1 MPPKAGLRAATLIL
15 ALAGVSRAEAP
26 PPRET
31 VVLLHG
37 MGRTRAS
44 MAVLA
49 KRFRDAGYATAN
61 FPYDQKGPSLDELS
75 DSLRAFIESEVK
87 TPRYHLVGHSLGNII
102 LRNGFRKGYRQ
113 GLGRI
118 VMLAPPNRPA
128 RAAKL
133 LKANPI
139 FVWATGDSGQRLS
152 SDDFYKDLPIPPVEF
167 AVIAGDKGQPL
178 TFKEPNDGLVEVEGT
193 RLHGMAA
200 FAVVHH
206 AHTFLMNAQDTFALA
221 KGFLEAGRF
230 PVKDGLPARD

>member
-1 MPPKAGLRAATLIL
+1 MPLRALL
-15 ALAGVSRAEAP
+15 AAVLLAPAGAEAP

-44 MAVLA
+44 MAILA
-49 KRFRDAGYATAN
+49 QRFRGAGYETAN
-61 FPYDQKGPSLDELS
+61 FPYSQKGPTLDQLS
-75 DSLRAFIESEVK
+75 DSLRAFVEAEVK
-87 TPRYHLVGHSLGNII
+87 TPRYHLIGHSLGNII
-102 LRNGFRKGYRQ
+102 IRNAFRKGFRP

-133 LKANPI
+133 LKENPI

-152 SDDFYKDLPIPPVEF
+152 ADEFYKDLPVPPVEF
-167 AVIAGDKGQPL
+167 AVIAGDKGQSL

-193 RLHGMAA
+193 RLEGMAA
-200 FAVVHH
+200 FAIVHH
-206 AHTFLMNAQDTFALA
+206 AHTFLMNAGDTFALA
-221 KGFLEAGRF
+221 KGFLETGRF
-230 PVKDGLPARD
+230 PVDEKSPGRH